1 MVDTIICTIDHCWM
15 DSTLAA
21 ISSSSRRHSFVWSF
35 HGPHF
40 HGQRQ
45 YLSENSFFGRL
56 KGD

>member
-40 HGQRQ
+40 HGHVGFDSIFPKTHS
-45 YLSENSFFGRL
+45 SEG
-56 KGD
+56 